1 MNKNSMRKLLSFI
14 LCMVLIAAMALLAT
28 GCSDKT
34 ETPEETLAST
44 EATQT
49 PATTEVIEKG
59 EGKTAFNFEVTDLDG
74 KTTKFLVKTD
84 KTIVGDALLE
94 VGLIT
99 GDPGP
104 YGLYVKTV
112 NGISAIYET
121 DNAYWAFYTN
131 GEYATKG
138 VDQTQIDTTATYAF
152 VKTPA

>member
-34 ETPEETLAST
+34 ETPKETLAAT
-44 EATQT
+44 EATQA

-74 KTTKFLVKTD
+74 KTTKFLIKTD
-84 KTIVGDALLE
+84 KTTVGEALLE
-94 VGLIT
+94 LELIEESKASA
-99 GDPGP
+99 GMF
-104 YGLYVKTV
+104 VTV
-112 NGISAIYET
+112 NGISADYVKDGAWWQLFI
-121 DNAYWAFYTN
+121 N
-131 GEYATKG
+131 GETASKG
-138 VDQTQIDTTATYAF
+138 AKDITIEPGATYSF